1 MFVLGSTEFGAQRA
15 RVGVELVCCPSPSPV
30 RGHLPLSG
38 PLPVAGE
45 TKGWETRS
53 CLIGPSGRPL
63 EQSHPDPG
71 VSPRSRGVT
80 QILGSHLDPP
90 SLRRL
95 GEVRAGCTR
104 RCVVVEPDPQRAGD
118 LTGLHDGVWGS
129 SAPFPPRSAE
139 LTPLGCLD
147 QPGILTSAVTGELD
161 APRSTWPGPQHP
173 ARLRPDVTE
182 VSSRAEGWGAFGG
195 TVQQAGA
202 AAFLGRLEGP
212 RGWQTDPASSTA
224 LAPGLQ

>member
-1 MFVLGSTEFGAQRA
+1 MVETLFLRIRAGRRLWLRDLLCSAFLFPGSARFTECAVFVLGSTEFGAQRA
-15 RVGVELVCCPSPSPV
+15 RVGVELVSCPSPSPV

-53 CLIGPSGRPL
+53 CLIGPSGWPL

-80 QILGSHLDPP
+80 QIPGSHLDPP

-129 SAPFPPRSAE
+129 SAPFHTAQCRAHS
-139 LTPLGCLD
+139 LGVSGPAQDTD
-147 QPGILTSAVTGELD
+147 QCCDRGAGRPEKHLAWAS
-161 APRSTWPGPQHP
+161 APRQVE
-173 ARLRPDVTE
+173 A
-182 VSSRAEGWGAFGG
+182 
-195 TVQQAGA
+195 
-202 AAFLGRLEGP
+202 
-212 RGWQTDPASSTA
+212 
-224 LAPGLQ
+224 